1 MLRLLGVV
9 YAVGFLIAANQIL
22 PLIGS
27 DGLLPIVLF
36 IDRIRPIFG
45 TSFSGFLRL
54 PSLFWLIHSDTALL
68 VASWTGFVL
77 SCVVVAGFANALLLA
92 TLWGLYM
99 SFVHLGQDWYG
110 YGWEVQ
116 LLETGFL
123 AIFLCPLLDARPF
136 PRREPPLPILW
147 LFRWL
152 IFRMMLGA
160 GLIKLRG
167 DPAWRDLTALYY
179 HFETQPLPNPL
190 SRWLHFLPKPVLRFG
205 VGFNFLAELVA
216 PWLVFLPRFAR
227 QIGGATIILFQ
238 VVLILSGNLSFLN
251 WLTIIPA
258 LACFD
263 DRFWSKILP
272 KQLVRRA
279 DRAALSAAPSKALS
293 ICAWTVASLVA
304 IL

>member
-1 MLRLLGVV
+1 VEPGQSPPGTWEKRPTYWLTRFVILRLLGVV
-9 YAVGFLIAANQIL
+9 YAVAFLVTANQIL

-27 DGLLPIVLF
+27 DGLLPIGLF
-36 IDRIRPIFG
+36 INRLRPVFG
-45 TSFSGFLRL
+45 SSFAGFLRL
-54 PSLFWLIHSDTALL
+54 PSLFWFIHSDTALL
-68 VASWTGFVL
+68 VAAWTGVVL
-77 SCVVVAGFANALLLA
+77 SCVVAGGFANALLLA
-92 TLWGLYM
+92 ILWGLYM

-110 YGWEVQ
+110 YGWELQ

-190 SRWLHFLPKPVLRFG
+190 SRWLQR
-205 VGFNFLAELVA
+205 
-216 PWLVFLPRFAR
+216 
-227 QIGGATIILFQ
+227 
-238 VVLILSGNLSFLN
+238 
-251 WLTIIPA
+251 
-258 LACFD
+258 C
-263 DRFWSKILP
+263 
-272 KQLVRRA
+272 RA
-279 DRAALSAAPSKALS
+279 G
-293 ICAWTVASLVA
+293 
-304 IL
+304 